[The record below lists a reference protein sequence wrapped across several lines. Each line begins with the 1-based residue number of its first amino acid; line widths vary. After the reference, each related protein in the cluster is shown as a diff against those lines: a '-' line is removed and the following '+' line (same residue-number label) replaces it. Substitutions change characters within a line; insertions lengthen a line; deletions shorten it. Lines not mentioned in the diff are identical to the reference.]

1 MSIFDDIKEALQ
13 PSEERPVLDRIMV
26 PERIVIPFLTR
37 YSVIERI
44 RGGDQVDTHEA
55 QTSNQRLAWADFWGW
70 LEKEIPATKGM
81 ECRLNLDKAT
91 RPEIE
96 VLGPMPT
103 LPEGSLQVEEGLAE
117 IRVLISVLDETPTA
131 MNRYALWKR
140 LEILYPEIQQGEYQL
155 GIMPTGLYL
164 IPSSKEKEKEKGKDK
179 CDCPVCRAK
188 RSRPR
193 RS

>member
-26 PERIVIPFLTR
+26 PERLIVPFLTR

-44 RGGDQVDTHEA
+44 RGGDQVDAHETL
-55 QTSNQRLAWADFWGW
+55 TSNRRLSWADFWGW
-70 LEKEIPATKGM
+70 LEREIPATKGM
-81 ECRLNLDKAT
+81 ECQLNLNKAT

-103 LPEGSLQVEEGLAE
+103 LPEGSIQVEEGVAE

-131 MNRYALWKR
+131 MSRYTLWKR
-140 LEILYPEIQQGEYQL
+140 IETLYPEIQQREYRL

-164 IPSSKEKEKEKGKDK
+164 IPSAKEEEEGKDK